1 MILGDDQYLHPPG
14 HKEGISPGEVVHATQ
29 ADLLSSSACVRP
41 AIRISCIS
49 EVPMF
54 SKFYHMV

>member
-1 MILGDDQYLHPPG
+1 MTIGDDQYLHPPD
-14 HKEGISPGEVVHATQ
+14 HKEGISLGEVVHAAQ
-29 ADLLSSSACVRP
+29 DDLLSNSACVRP